1 MLDLSNSLNA
11 AMYSI
16 SSPGES
22 SPTGSGQHGL
32 AVSDDEQPDIDMI
45 DAGTENVNERLKS
58 VAREAPLYMT
68 SNVSEAPNL
77 LKISKGRMASEYKHS
92 TTSHPEKTYAS
103 DTLKIQQIHAFDC
116 GSDQEISTA

>member
-16 SSPGES
+16 SSSGES
-22 SPTGSGQHGL
+22 SPTGSGKHEL
-32 AVSDDEQPDIDMI
+32 AVSDDEQPDIIMI
-45 DAGTENVNERLKS
+45 DAGTENVNLH
-58 VAREAPLYMT
+58 L
-68 SNVSEAPNL
+68 SNVSEAPKL

-103 DTLKIQQIHAFDC
+103 DNLKIQQIHAFDC
-116 GSDQEISTA
+116 GSDQDISTA

>member
-16 SSPGES
+16 SSSGES
-22 SPTGSGQHGL
+22 PPTGSGQHGL
-32 AVSDDEQPDIDMI
+32 AVSDDEQPDIVMI
-45 DAGTENVNERLKS
+45 DAGTENVDERLKS

-68 SNVSEAPNL
+68 SNVSEAPKL